1 MPELE
6 NVVPQKTAG
15 FVDMS
20 YTQARKKARMDADE
34 KELEAL
40 IKAQR
45 GETDDDEEDQTEEP
59 DGEGLDATKVPSKSR
74 AKQEEADTEGEA
86 SEDDSDEGLDAE
98 EKSFKK
104 RYGDL
109 RRHAA
114 KKEKEFLERIEA
126 LEKARDGDPKGIRPP
141 KSDEDIEDWA
151 SKYPDVAAIVETIAT
166 KKAQEMFSRA
176 ESRLEEFDKVQYEA
190 QRTKAENAI
199 RKAHA
204 DFDELRAADEFHS
217 WAEEQPKWVQDALYE
232 NSDDPASVIR
242 VIDLYKVDMGK
253 TPSDYKKKAK
263 DAAKAVSRGS
273 RTKVDADSSEGS
285 FKESQ
290 VAKMSSKEYEANMEA
305 IDNAIRSGKFIYD
318 LSGGAR

>member
-45 GETDDDEEDQTEEP
+45 GETDEEDQTEEP
-59 DGEGLDATKVPSKSR
+59 DGEGLDATQVQTKGR
-74 AKQEEADTEGEA
+74 AKQEEDDSEGEA
-86 SEDDSDEGLDAE
+86 SEGDDEELTAE

-109 RRHAA
+109 RRHSA
-114 KKEKEFLERIEA
+114 KKEKELLERIEA
-126 LEKARDGDPKGIRPP
+126 LEKAREGDPKGIRPP

-204 DFDELRAADEFHS
+204 DFDELRASDEFHN

-263 DAAKAVSRGS
+263 DAAKAVARGS

>member
-6 NVVPQKTAG
+6 NVIPQKTAG

-20 YTQARKKARMDADE
+20 YTQARKRARMEAEE

-40 IKAQR
+40 IKAQN
-45 GETDDDEEDQTEEP
+45 GEADDDEEDQTEES
-59 DGEGLDATKVPSKSR
+59 DGERLDATKVQTKGRSE
-74 AKQEEADTEGEA
+74 QEEADGEGEA
-86 SEDDSDEGLDAE
+86 SEGDDEGLDAE

-114 KKEKEFLERIEA
+114 KKEKELLDRIEA
-126 LEKARDGDPKGIRPP
+126 LEKSKDTDQKGIRPP
-141 KSDEDIEDWA
+141 KSDEDIESWA

-190 QRTKAENAI
+190 QRTKAENTI

-204 DFDELRAADEFHS
+204 DFDELRGSDEFHS

-263 DAAKAVSRGS
+263 EAAKTVAKGS
-273 RTKVDADSSEGS
+273 RTKVDAAGSEGT

-290 VAKMSSKEYEANMEA
+290 VAKMSASEYEANMEA
-305 IDNAIRSGKFIYD
+305 IDKAIRSGKFIYD

>member
-6 NVVPQKTAG
+6 NVVRQKTAG

-20 YTQARKKARMDADE
+20 YTQARKKARMEAEE
-34 KELEAL
+34 KELEDL

-45 GETDDDEEDQTEEP
+45 GETDEEDQTEES
-59 DGEGLDATKVPSKSR
+59 DGEGLDETQVQTKDRS
-74 AKQEEADTEGEA
+74 KQEEADSTGEA
-86 SEDDSDEGLDAE
+86 SEDDEGLDAE

-109 RRHAA
+109 RRHSA
-114 KKEKEFLERIEA
+114 KKEKELLERIEA
-126 LEKARDGDPKGIRPP
+126 LENKGNDQGPIRAP
-141 KSDEDIEDWA
+141 KSDEDIEEWA
-151 SKYPDVAAIVETIAT
+151 TKYPDVASIVETIAQ
-166 KKAQEMFSRA
+166 KKAQEMFAKA
-176 ESRLEEFDKVQYEA
+176 ETRLEEFDKVQYEA
-190 QRTKAENAI
+190 QRTKAENTI

-204 DFDELRAADEFHS
+204 DFDDLRSSDEFHN

-263 DAAKAVSRGS
+263 DAAKAVARGS
-273 RTKVDADSSEGS
+273 RTKVDADSSEGT

-290 VAKMSSKEYEANMEA
+290 VAKMSASQYEENMEA
-305 IDNAIRSGKFIYD
+305 IDKAIRSGKFIYD